1 MKKFVLVRVAILL
14 VLATA
19 TVAALV
25 GGRAG
30 ASHQAKTQPGVQKT
44 EVVALKVAKTIPMR
58 HARCRARAGI

>member
-1 MKKFVLVRVAILL
+1 MKKLVLVRVAILL
-14 VLATA
+14 VLAAA

-30 ASHQAKTQPGVQKT
+30 ASQQARPGIQKT
-44 EVVALKVAKTIPMR
+44 EVVALHMAKTVPIR